1 MEEKASI
8 REEVEGGV
16 GDIVIQE
23 CIRGA
28 RDVSEVEV
36 HGQRAPPEGVGLQHV
51 PLSCESVTRTW
62 EGRIKGRDSAS
73 VIQQGLKRSYEPKPN
88 DDDGENVGGGCQ
100 GGSKN

>member
-36 HGQRAPPEGVGLQHV
+36 HGQRTP
-51 PLSCESVTRTW
+51 S
-62 EGRIKGRDSAS
+62 
-73 VIQQGLKRSYEPKPN
+73 
-88 DDDGENVGGGCQ
+88 
-100 GGSKN
+100 